1 MAQSKAAAN
10 APIEALLREKR
21 KFPPPK
27 GFAKRALVN
36 TASVYTA
43 AARNPV
49 RFWEGKARELRWLK
63 PWKKALEWKPPYARW
78 FVGGKLNVAD
88 NCLDRHVTT
97 ARRTKAALIW
107 EGEPGDTRTLTYW
120 DLYREVQRF
129 AAALKRHGVRKGDRI
144 AIYLPMVPEVA
155 IAMLACARIGA
166 PHRVIFGGFSPESVR
181 DRIHDADSKLVITAD
196 GGWRRGTIVPL
207 KKNTDEALKE
217 CPEVG
222 TVIVLKRTG
231 QPIDMQAG
239 RDVWWDDFVKGVEP
253 KCPAEPMDSE
263 DLLYLLYTSGSTGKP
278 KGIIHTTGG
287 YLTGIA
293 ATHKWVFDI
302 HDDDV
307 FWCTADVGWVTG
319 HSYVVYGPLANGA
332 TTVMYEGTPDFPD
345 KDRFWRII
353 EKHGITICYTA
364 PTAIRTFMRWGEQF
378 PNRCDL
384 SSLRLLGTVGEPI
397 NPEAWVWYWKVIGQ
411 GRCPV
416 VDTWWQTETGHI
428 LITPLPGI
436 TTLKPGSAT
445 RPFPGIDAEVL
456 DEAGKPAKSGYLV
469 LRKPWPGMLRGIW
482 GDPDRFVKQYWS
494 KYDNIYFTGDG
505 AKRDEDGYFWLLG
518 RVDDVMNISG
528 HRVSTMEVESALVD
542 HKQVAEAA
550 VIGKPHE
557 IKGQAIAAFVTV
569 KSGVDGTA
577 ALMDEL
583 KAHVSKKIGALAR
596 PDDIIFSAE
605 LPKTRSGKIMR
616 RLLRD
621 IAEGRAL
628 GDTTTLADPAVVA
641 ALKKQYEEE

>member
-1 MAQSKAAAN
+1 MARTQDL
-10 APIEALLREKR
+10 PIEALLREKR
-21 KFPPPK
+21 KFPPPRD
-27 GFAKRALVN
+27 FAKRAVAGK
-36 TASVYTA
+36 ASVYTE

-49 RFWEGKARELRWLK
+49 RFWEARARELHWFT
-63 PWKKALEWKPPYARW
+63 PWRKALEWKPPYARW
-78 FVGGKLNVAD
+78 FIGGRLNVAY
-88 NCLDRHVTT
+88 NCLDRHVAT

-107 EGEPGDTRTLTYW
+107 EGEPGDSRTLTYW
-120 DLYREVQRF
+120 DLSREVQRF
-129 AAALKRHGVRKGDRI
+129 AAALKRRGVQKGDRVT
-144 AIYLPMVPEVA
+144 IYMPMVPEVA

-166 PHRVIFGGFSPESVR
+166 PHSVVFGGFSPDSLR
-181 DRIHDADSKLVITAD
+181 DRIHDADSRILITAD
-196 GGWRRGTIVPL
+196 GGWRRGSIVPL
-207 KKNTDEALKE
+207 KKNADDALKE
-217 CPEVG
+217 CPGVS
-222 TVIVLKRTG
+222 TVVVLKRTG
-231 QPIDMQAG
+231 QPVDMQGG
-239 RDVWWDDFVKGVEP
+239 RDVWWDEFVKGVEP

-278 KGIIHTTGG
+278 KGIVHTTGG
-287 YLTGIA
+287 YLTGIT
-293 ATHKWVFDI
+293 ATHRWVFDL
-302 HDDDV
+302 HEEDV
-307 FWCTADVGWVTG
+307 YWCTADVGWVTG

-345 KDRFWRII
+345 KDRFWRIV

-364 PTAIRTFMRWGEQF
+364 PTAIRTFMKWGEEY
-378 PNRCDL
+378 PKRCDL

-397 NPEAWVWYWKVIGQ
+397 NPEAWVWYWKVIGG

-416 VDTWWQTETGHI
+416 VDTWWQTETGQI
-428 LITPLPGI
+428 MITPLPGL

-445 RPFPGIDAEVL
+445 RPFPGIDAEVV
-456 DEAGKPAKSGYLV
+456 DERGKPAKSGYLV
-469 LRKPWPGMLRGIW
+469 LRKPWPAMLRGIW

-494 KYDNIYFTGDG
+494 KFPDVYFTGDG
-505 AKRDEDGYFWLLG
+505 AKRDEDGDFWLLG

-542 HKQVAEAA
+542 HKSVAEAA
-550 VIGKPHE
+550 VIGRPHD

-569 KSGVDGTA
+569 KAGVESSKDLA
-577 ALMDEL
+577 EEL
-583 KAHVSKKIGALAR
+583 KQHVARKIGALAR

-641 ALKKQYEEE
+641 SLKQRYEEE

>member
-1 MAQSKAAAN
+1 MAKAAGRDE
-10 APIEALLREKR
+10 PIQALLKEDR
-21 KFPPPK
+21 KFPPSK
-27 GFAKRALVN
+27 AFKARALVKSE
-36 TASVYTA
+36 SVYREA
-43 AARNPV
+43 AKNPV
-49 RFWEGKARELRWLK
+49 RFWEQRAKELAWFK
-63 PWKKALEWKPPYARW
+63 PWTKALEWKPPYAKW
-78 FVGGKLNVAD
+78 FVGGKLNVSY
-88 NCLDRHVTT
+88 NCLDRHVQGP
-97 ARRTKAALIW
+97 RRTKAALIW
-107 EGEPGDTRTLTYW
+107 EGEPGDSRTLTYW

-129 AAALKRHGVRKGDRI
+129 AAALKRNGVKKGDRVT
-144 AIYLPMVPEVA
+144 IYMPMVPEVA
-155 IAMLACARIGA
+155 IAMLACTRIGA
-166 PHRVIFGGFSPESVR
+166 AHSVIFGGFSPESVR
-181 DRIHDADSKLVITAD
+181 DRIHDADSTVVLTAD
-196 GGWRRGTIVPL
+196 GGYRRGSTVPL

-217 CPEVG
+217 CPGVK
-222 TVIVLKRTG
+222 TVVVLRRTG
-231 QPIDMQAG
+231 EPVSMQQG
-239 RDVWWDDFVKGVEP
+239 RDVWWDDFVKGVGA

-287 YLTGIA
+287 YLTGIS
-293 ATHKWVFDI
+293 ATHRWVFDI
-302 HDDDV
+302 QDDDV
-307 FWCTADVGWVTG
+307 YWCTADVGWVTG

-364 PTAIRTFMRWGEQF
+364 PTAIRTFMKWGEEY
-378 PNRCDL
+378 PKRCDL

-397 NPEAWVWYWKVIGQ
+397 NPEAWVWYWKVIG
-411 GRCPV
+411 GGHCPV

-428 LITPLPGI
+428 LITPLPGV

-445 RPFPGIDAEVL
+445 KPFPGIDAAVL
-456 DEAGKPAKSGYLV
+456 DEQGNPAKAGYLV
-469 LRKPWPGMLRGIW
+469 IRKPWPGMLRGIW
-482 GDPDRFVKQYWS
+482 GDPDRFVKQYWA
-494 KYDNIYFTGDG
+494 KYTDIYFTGDG
-505 AKRDEDGYFWLLG
+505 AKLDKDGYFWLLG

-542 HKQVAEAA
+542 HKSVAEAA
-550 VIGKPHE
+550 VIGKPHD

-569 KSGVDGTA
+569 KAGIDGTSG
-577 ALMDEL
+577 LMDEL

-641 ALKKQYEEE
+641 SLKKKYEDQE

>member
-1 MAQSKAAAN
+1 MAKATPGDA
-10 APIEALLREKR
+10 IQALLKEDR

-27 GFAKRALVN
+27 AFKARALVKSD
-36 TASVYTA
+36 AVHREA
-43 AARNPV
+43 AKNPV
-49 RFWEGKARELRWLK
+49 KFWEQRAKELAWFK
-63 PWKKALEWKPPYARW
+63 PWTKTLEWKPPYAKW
-78 FVGGKLNVAD
+78 FIGGKLNVSY
-88 NCLDRHVTT
+88 NCLDRHVQGT
-97 ARRTKAALIW
+97 RRTKAALIW

-129 AAALKRHGVRKGDRI
+129 AAALKRHGVKKGDRVT
-144 AIYLPMVPEVA
+144 IYMPMVPEVA
-155 IAMLACARIGA
+155 IAMLACTRIGA
-166 PHRVIFGGFSPESVR
+166 AHSVIFGGFSPESVR
-181 DRIHDADSKLVITAD
+181 DRIHDADSTIVLTAD
-196 GGWRRGTIVPL
+196 GGYRRGTTVPL

-217 CPEVG
+217 CPGVK
-222 TVIVLKRTG
+222 TVVVLKRTG
-231 QPIDMQAG
+231 EPVSMQHG
-239 RDVWWDDFVKGVEP
+239 RDIWWDDFLKGVEA
-253 KCPAEPMDSE
+253 KCPAEPMDAE

-293 ATHKWVFDI
+293 ATHKWVFDL
-302 HDDDV
+302 HEEDV
-307 FWCTADVGWVTG
+307 YWCTADVGWVTG

-364 PTAIRTFMRWGEQF
+364 PTAIRTFMKWGDEY
-378 PNRCDL
+378 PKRCDL
-384 SSLRLLGTVGEPI
+384 SSLRLLGSVGEPI
-397 NPEAWVWYWKVIGQ
+397 NPEAWVWYWKVIGG

-428 LITPLPGI
+428 LITPLPGV

-445 RPFPGIDAEVL
+445 KPFPGIDAAIL
-456 DEAGKPAKSGYLV
+456 DEQGRPSKAGYLV
-469 LRKPWPGMLRGIW
+469 IRKPWPGMLRGIW

-494 KYDNIYFTGDG
+494 KYPDTYFTGDG
-505 AKRDEDGYFWLLG
+505 AKNDKDGYFWLLG

-542 HKQVAEAA
+542 HKSVAEAA

-557 IKGQAIAAFVTV
+557 IKGQAIAAFVTI
-569 KSGVDGTA
+569 KAGVDGTA
-577 ALMDEL
+577 GLMDEL
-583 KAHVSKKIGALAR
+583 KAHVAKKIGSLAR

-641 ALKKQYEEE
+641 SLKKKYEDQE